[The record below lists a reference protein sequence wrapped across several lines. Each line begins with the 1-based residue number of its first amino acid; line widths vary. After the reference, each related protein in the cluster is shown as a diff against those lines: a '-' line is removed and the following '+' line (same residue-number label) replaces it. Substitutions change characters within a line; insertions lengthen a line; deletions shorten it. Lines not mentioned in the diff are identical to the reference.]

1 MPDRA
6 NVAYCYDGSFEG
18 MLCCIFESF
27 EKKERPV
34 SIGPEGVGQLTLYPP
49 RRVQTELSKARA
61 SPKSFRCILPIGGA
75 QLLLLPRA
83 EGAFGA

>member
-27 EKKERPV
+27 EKRNALFP
-34 SIGPEGVGQLTLYPP
+34 SDP
-49 RRVQTELSKARA
+49 KAW
-61 SPKSFRCILPIGGA
+61 GN
-75 QLLLLPRA
+75 
-83 EGAFGA
+83 